1 MITKDYFDDYFSE
14 SKQPLDKKR
23 FYFNVESFMDYAKEL
38 SEGAAPFLR
47 YKDEK
52 ELKIYL

>member
-1 MITKDYFDDYFSE
+1 
-14 SKQPLDKKR
+14 
-23 FYFNVESFMDYAKEL
+23 MDYAKEL